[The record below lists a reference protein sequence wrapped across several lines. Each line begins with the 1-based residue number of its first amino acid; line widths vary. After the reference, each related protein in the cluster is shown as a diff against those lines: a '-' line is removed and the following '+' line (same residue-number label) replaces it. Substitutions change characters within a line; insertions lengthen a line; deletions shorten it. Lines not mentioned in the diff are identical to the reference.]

1 MHYRNA
7 FRIAILLGALLALMS
22 CASMPSI
29 MPASSDLTPQEIAL
43 QKMEAE
49 YIRQFNDTVSM
60 AKMTNLS
67 PEQKQIVIKK
77 KALLGQVRPL
87 ISAYGT
93 VVLAGGTPTKAQE
106 QAIYDIF
113 TQLGAKL

>member
-1 MHYRNA
+1 MHYRKA
-7 FRIAILLGALLALMS
+7 FQIAVLLGVLFALMS
-22 CASMPSI
+22 CANMPSI
-29 MPASSDLTPQEIAL
+29 LPASSDLTPQEIAL

-49 YIRQFNDTVSM
+49 YIRQFNDTTSM
-60 AKMTNLS
+60 AKMKNLT
-67 PEQKQIVIKK
+67 PEQKEIVIKK

-93 VVLAGGTPTKAQE
+93 VVLAGGKPTKEQE

-113 TQLGAKL
+113 TQLGAKM